1 MKMFKKFCVA
11 ASLLLVSPAFAQDAD
26 IDADAGLDTQVETTP
41 HEDMRGGEMSEDEMS
56 IEGMEDDTYSG
67 EVEDDAIDRGGID
80 REPAST
86 QRTEAEAEDMQQEP
100 QIGVTNFAL
109 RPSAGAVF
117 FNEQERFA
125 GGVLMDFN
133 VVSLDWMKLGPAT
146 GAIFSSNT
154 TGDFFNGVS
163 TSNNNYFFQI
173 PANLKAT
180 FAPDPSRRLQIGVHG
195 GANVIRSTG
204 TAGTFGSDDVVAVT
218 DTGAS
223 WDVHPN
229 VGGDID
235 FALGTNVDLTLR
247 PDVTFL
253 DDFNMVTTTLGLAL
267 KL

>member
-1 MKMFKKFCVA
+1 MKTFKKFYVV

-26 IDADAGLDTQVETTP
+26 IDANAGLDTQSEEMTN
-41 HEDMRGGEMSEDEMS
+41 EEMSGGEESQTIDES
-56 IEGMEDDTYSG
+56 QTQYEEGY
-67 EVEDDAIDRGGID
+67 DDAIDESTRGGID
-80 REPAST
+80 REPAQA
-86 QRTEAEAEDMQQEP
+86 QRTETEAEQMGEDTE
-100 QIGVTNFAL
+100 IGVTNFAL

-117 FNEQERFA
+117 FEGQERFA

-133 VVSLDWMKLGPAT
+133 VVSLPWMKLGPAT
-146 GAIFSSNT
+146 GALFSSNT
-154 TGDFFNGVS
+154 GGGDFFGGVS
-163 TSNNNYFFQI
+163 TNNNNYFFQI
-173 PANLKAT
+173 PANIKAT
-180 FAPDPSRRLQIGVHG
+180 FAPDPARRLQLGVHG
-195 GANVIRSTG
+195 GANVIRSSAA
-204 TAGTFGSDDVVAVT
+204 AGTFGGGDTVATT
-218 DTGAS
+218 DTGSS